1 VLAGLG
7 VNGLFTGTNA
17 SEITVDQSVLDD
29 PSLLATS
36 KDFTSGGNDTALA
49 IVELENRAVD
59 AFGGRS
65 LREKWQS
72 EVNTLAVAT
81 GAARTRYESSI
92 LVRESLEAQNQA
104 VSGVSIDE
112 EAIDLMTL
120 QRQFQAAARFI
131 TVIDEA
137 MQVLLSIA

>member
-1 VLAGLG
+1 MV
-7 VNGLFTGTNA
+7 
-17 SEITVDQSVLDD
+17 
-29 PSLLATS
+29 
-36 KDFTSGGNDTALA
+36 ALEEKP
-49 IVELENRAVD
+49 ID

-65 LREKWQS
+65 LWEKWQS
-72 EVNTLAVAT
+72 SVNELAVKT
-81 GAARTRYESSI
+81 SRPHLARVEPS
-92 LVRESLEAQNQA
+92 VRANLDAQSQA

-137 MQVLLSIA
+137 MQTLLSIA

>member
-1 VLAGLG
+1 MMDAQPARSCKLSKHDLWAEYQHG
-7 VNGLFTGTNA
+7 VGGRKPA
-17 SEITVDQSVLDD
+17 
-29 PSLLATS
+29 
-36 KDFTSGGNDTALA
+36 KDFTSGGNDSALA
-49 IVELENRAVD
+49 IVELENRAID

-81 GAARTRYESSI
+81 GAARTRYESSV

>member
-1 VLAGLG
+1 MRM
-7 VNGLFTGTNA
+7 
-17 SEITVDQSVLDD
+17 
-29 PSLLATS
+29 
-36 KDFTSGGNDTALA
+36 
-49 IVELENRAVD
+49 VELENQPVD

-72 EVNTLAVAT
+72 SVNDLAVRT
-81 GAARTRYESSI
+81 SAARTTLESSR
-92 LVRESLEAQNQA
+92 LVRANLDAQSQS

-137 MQVLLSIA
+137 METLLSIA

>member
-1 VLAGLG
+1 MFRCVFGAALKYRVGAR
-7 VNGLFTGTNA
+7 LFA
-17 SEITVDQSVLDD
+17 PAWWWRPPHLVPL
-29 PSLLATS
+29 PLLP
-36 KDFTSGGNDTALA
+36 
-49 IVELENRAVD
+49 
-59 AFGGRS
+59 
-65 LREKWQS
+65 
-72 EVNTLAVAT
+72 AVAT
-81 GAARTRYESSI
+81 GAARTRYESSV

>member
-1 VLAGLG
+1 M
-7 VNGLFTGTNA
+7 T
-17 SEITVDQSVLDD
+17 
-29 PSLLATS
+29 
-36 KDFTSGGNDTALA
+36 
-49 IVELENRAVD
+49 
-59 AFGGRS
+59 
-65 LREKWQS
+65 
-72 EVNTLAVAT
+72 T
-81 GAARTRYESSI
+81 GAARTRYESSV
-92 LVRESLEAQNQA
+92 LVRESLEAQNQT